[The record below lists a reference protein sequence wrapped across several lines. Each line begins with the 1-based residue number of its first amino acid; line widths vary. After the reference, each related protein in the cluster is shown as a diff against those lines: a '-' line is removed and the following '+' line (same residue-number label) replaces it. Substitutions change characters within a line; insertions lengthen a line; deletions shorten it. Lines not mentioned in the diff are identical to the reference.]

1 MDGAMSVWWLDQR
14 PGCDVQDRQ
23 ALLDYLRN
31 FNLAPRPVHDLA
43 SLDLPMMRRAGLDGV
58 LLLFAFDADQPELH
72 YCLRQA
78 RQHGLPA
85 IVLLPA
91 VSATERADLLE
102 RGADDCMS
110 EPIERRELAAR
121 IHALRRRRV
130 IQHQQTQ
137 QRISDGPLAGDH
149 IRFGHWQLDTR
160 RQSLSSPEAEV
171 ALSNAEYRLLLTFLN
186 QPHQVFTRDRLMD
199 EARGR
204 GVDAFERSIDLL
216 VSRLRHKLG
225 DDPRQPALIQT
236 VRGKGYLFAAA
247 PA

>member
-23 ALLDYLRN
+23 AMLDYLRN
-31 FNLAPRPVHDLA
+31 FNLAPCPVPDLA
-43 SLDLPMMRRAGLDGV
+43 SLDLPLMHRAGQGGM

-72 YCLRQA
+72 YGLRLA
-78 RQHGLPA
+78 RRHAMPA
-85 IVLLPA
+85 IVLLPG
-91 VSATERADLLE
+91 VSATERADLID

-110 EPIERRELAAR
+110 EPIEKRELAAR
-121 IHALRRRRV
+121 IHALRRRRL
-130 IQHQQTQ
+130 IQS
-137 QRISDGPLAGDH
+137 QRVNIPAQLADDCIH
-149 IRFGHWQLDTR
+149 FGRWHLDTR
-160 RQSLSSPEAEV
+160 RQSLSSDEAEV
-171 ALSNAEYRLLLTFLN
+171 ALSNAEYRLLRTFLN

-204 GVDAFERSIDLL
+204 DIDAFERSIDLL

-236 VRGKGYLFAAA
+236 VRGKGYLFTAA
-247 PA
+247 PAGR